1 MLGESIASAEEW
13 FSQGRVAFAQKRSR
27 TQMQWVLQL
36 SGDFHPSEETAVPAL
51 EPHMM
56 RVMLVSNLAVPPR
69 YLALDANDCHK
80 DNYRSS
86 SASRT
91 AHRDA

>member
-1 MLGESIASAEEW
+1 MLGESIASAQEW

-36 SGDFHPSEETAVPAL
+36 SGDFHPSEEPAVPHP

-56 RVMLVSNLAVPPR
+56 RVPVFSFI
-69 YLALDANDCHK
+69 ALCD
-80 DNYRSS
+80 
-86 SASRT
+86 
-91 AHRDA
+91 